1 MIPPKTKKQ
10 IRAELDEAIQNFIQS
25 GGAIEEIQKGISGK
39 PLGANLNSHKF
50 PLNTNANT
58 SRTLLVDE
66 IKALDERKKTSKSI
80 KETPKPKK
88 EIIYDDFG
96 EPIRE
101 IWK

>member
-10 IRAELDEAIQNFIQS
+10 IRAELDDAIENFIES
-25 GGAIEEIQKGISGK
+25 GGEINEIQKGVSGK
-39 PLGANLNSHKF
+39 PYGANLNSNKF
-50 PLNTNANT
+50 PLNNTTN
-58 SRTLLVDE
+58 SGRTLLVDE
-66 IKALDERKKTSKSI
+66 IKALDERKKPSKQS
-80 KETPKPKK
+80 KETYKPKK